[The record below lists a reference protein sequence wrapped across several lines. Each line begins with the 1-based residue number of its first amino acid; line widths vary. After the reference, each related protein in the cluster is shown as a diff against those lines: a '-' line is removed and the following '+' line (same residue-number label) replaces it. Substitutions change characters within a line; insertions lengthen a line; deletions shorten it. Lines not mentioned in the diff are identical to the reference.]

1 MKIRPGV
8 FSYEL
13 AWQYDEPLG
22 VQVIETDQTAVLFG
36 AGDESAADAV
46 CDIATDHGV
55 DNLIVEHG
63 DIDHY
68 GGVPALR
75 EAIED
80 LEVAT
85 PAGDVPFLGEAGIEV
100 DRPLEAGE
108 RYWGVKTI
116 STPGHTPDNMS
127 YLYEDTLVAGDTV
140 TGADSLFA
148 AAGEWSGPL
157 AAITADYNA
166 DEEQARNSVSELIGY
181 EFEIV
186 LVTHGTNVTEDGSEA
201 IETLVADLE

>member
-1 MKIRPGV
+1 MKVSPGV
-8 FSYEL
+8 FSYEVE
-13 AWQYDEPLG
+13 WQYDEPLW
-22 VQVIETDQTAVLFG
+22 VQVIETDQTTVLFG

-46 CDIATDHGV
+46 CDIATNHGV
-55 DNLIVEHG
+55 DALIVEHG
-63 DIDHY
+63 DTDHY
-68 GGVPALR
+68 GGVPTLR

-85 PAGDVPFLGEAGIEV
+85 PAGDVSFLEEAGIEV

-108 RYWGVKTI
+108 RYWGVRTI

-157 AAITADYNA
+157 AVITADYNA
-166 DEEQARNSVSELIGY
+166 DDEQARNSVSELAEY
-181 EFEIV
+181 EFETV
-186 LVTHGTNVTEDGSEA
+186 LVSHGTNVTEDGSEK
-201 IETLVADLE
+201 IETLVADLD